1 MSVDGFERETLI
13 EAPVEVVWRA
23 ISQPEHLAGWFCDA
37 AVLEPRPGGKGALTF
52 GDRAT
57 HTPVTAPIVV
67 QRLDPLHAL
76 AFRWL
81 QPDGADAVPGNS
93 LEVELSLASELGQTR
108 VRVTE
113 TGLLKMDWSDAART
127 AYASEHASGWEIH
140 LSNLREYVREQQRGL
155 LARSP

>member
-1 MSVDGFERETLI
+1 MNVDGFERETLI
-13 EAPVEVVWRA
+13 EAPLDVVWRA

-67 QRLDPLHAL
+67 QRLEPLHTL

-81 QPDGADAVPGNS
+81 QPDGADALPGNS
-93 LEVELSLASELGQTR
+93 LLVELSVVSERGHTR
-108 VRVTE
+108 VRVSE
-113 TGLLKMDWSDAART
+113 SGLLQIDWPDAARAT
-127 AYASEHASGWEIH
+127 YASEHASGWEVH
-140 LSNLREYVREQQRGL
+140 LRNLRDYVLDQ
-155 LARSP
+155 AR